1 MQRDEPV
8 LYVHARPHFEG
19 AAHED
24 AHLPGAHLCKQLFFA
39 DFGVCLMDVRNL
51 FAWNPQRN
59 QLAANIVIDGKR
71 RVRRYAVAGKLRFQ
85 RVKLR
90 VIERAASRFFCALGG
105 CNLGRG

>member
-1 MQRDEPV
+1 
-8 LYVHARPHFEG
+8 
-19 AAHED
+19 
-24 AHLPGAHLCKQLFFA
+24 
-39 DFGVCLMDVRNL
+39 MDVRNL